1 MPTSPLD
8 LRRVDLN
15 LLVAFDALMAEGS
28 VTGAADRLSVGQS
41 SMSSTLA
48 RLRKLLDDPVM
59 VREGRKM
66 VITPVAE
73 ALTQPVRDT
82 LNEIQA
88 LLSSRS
94 RFDPAHDHRT
104 LTVMTS
110 DYAAI
115 GVLHPMLAQLPTE
128 APNIQLRIQPAQKS
142 FVEALDRNK
151 IDLLIAPREVF
162 PDADR
167 YCHEPLYQDRY
178 VVAVDA
184 NNPDVG
190 HPEPRAVQHHAL
202 HGHALRAAAVPR
214 KKIQLDLLGISRRVE
229 VTASFGLA
237 PFLLRNTRLITLMPA
252 VLGSRI
258 AEAAGLRLMD
268 PPMPL
273 GTYTDTM
280 VWTKR
285 VDDDPAHQW
294 LRGRPRV
301 RRGVHHSRLT
311 GVRPAAPTAPIDL
324 VDAVHSGRSA
334 SPDVTPQ
341 S

>member
-1 MPTSPLD
+1 LIDVTVKPSSRVVTPSPEEQRMPTSPLD

-28 VTGAADRLSVGQS
+28 VTGAAHRLSVGQS

-59 VREGRKM
+59 IREGRKM

-73 ALTQPVRDT
+73 ALIQPVRDT
-82 LNEIQA
+82 LDEIQA

-142 FVEALDRNK
+142 FVEALDRNT

-167 YCHEPLYQDRY
+167 YCHEPLYEDRY

-190 HPEPRAVQHHAL
+190 DTLSLEQFSTMPYMATHYELLPSLAE
-202 HGHALRAAAVPR
+202 
-214 KKIQLDLLGISRRVE
+214 IQLDLLGISRRVE

-237 PFLLRNTRLITLMPA
+237 PFLLRNTRLVTLMPA

-258 AEAAGLRLMD
+258 AEAAGLRLVD

-285 VDDDPAHQW
+285 LDDDPAHQW
-294 LRGRPRV
+294 LRGRL
-301 RRGVHHSRLT
+301 HQLAEELIT
-311 GVRPAAPTAPIDL
+311 PT
-324 VDAVHSGRSA
+324 
-334 SPDVTPQ
+334 
-341 S
+341 